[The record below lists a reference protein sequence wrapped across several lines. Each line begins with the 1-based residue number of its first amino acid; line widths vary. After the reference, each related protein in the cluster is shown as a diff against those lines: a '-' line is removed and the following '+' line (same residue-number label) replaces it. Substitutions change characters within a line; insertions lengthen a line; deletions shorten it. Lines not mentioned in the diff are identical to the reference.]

1 MQTSEDI
8 VKVAFIG
15 AGQFA
20 KLFHYSTLSTMEDVE
35 IVAVAD
41 LNEELLNETAD
52 RYGVRGRYTDY
63 DRMFGE
69 EEIDAVYAI
78 MKPHY
83 LVPIA
88 MDVIK
93 AGKHLFCEKPLGVN
107 TGETK
112 QLAEAAQ
119 KAGIKSAVGVNRRHS
134 RILRKAKELVEAEG
148 PISAVLGEFHKDNK
162 QEMFA
167 MSTLHGDGLH
177 VVDALR
183 FVAGD
188 AVSVNAHADHW
199 YTKEGWDHSYNSY
212 YALIRFDSGAS
223 GVFMA
228 NRQCGARREYFEIH
242 GMGISAYVYTPERA
256 EIYRTGIKE
265 PEIITSADLI
275 GSEDMLMTYGYYH
288 ENRDF
293 IEAIKLDRVPQT
305 NFTDHLKTMEL
316 CDRIVSDDHVE
327 KLVH

>member
-107 TGETK
+107 TGQTK

-134 RILRKAKELVEAEG
+134 RSLRKAKE
-148 PISAVLGEFHKDNK
+148 
-162 QEMFA
+162 
-167 MSTLHGDGLH
+167 
-177 VVDALR
+177 VVDEVFESPKYVGLALR
-183 FVAGD
+183 G
-188 AVSVNAHADHW
+188 
-199 YTKEGWDHSYNSY
+199 G
-212 YALIRFDSGAS
+212 
-223 GVFMA
+223 
-228 NRQCGARREYFEIH
+228 
-242 GMGISAYVYTPERA
+242 
-256 EIYRTGIKE
+256 
-265 PEIITSADLI
+265 
-275 GSEDMLMTYGYYH
+275 
-288 ENRDF
+288 
-293 IEAIKLDRVPQT
+293 
-305 NFTDHLKTMEL
+305 
-316 CDRIVSDDHVE
+316 
-327 KLVH
+327 